1 MPNEKYIITRRA
13 FTAGAL
19 ASAVAASQA
28 LAQTVTA
35 ESPMGPFYP
44 SAYRGETDADL
55 TRIAGHAK
63 RAQGQVIEVMGRVL
77 DARGNPITGAKLD
90 IWQANTHGRYDH
102 PQDPAMM
109 PLDPDFQGFASI
121 HTGSDGS
128 WKLTTIKPGSY
139 DSPIGNRPP
148 HIHMDVTGVTSR
160 TVLQMYF
167 PEDEAANRKD
177 MLYKELGDAAPT
189 SVATALG
196 DHRYGWDIVMI
207 ESA

>member
-1 MPNEKYIITRRA
+1 MPNHGYIISRRA
-13 FTAGAL
+13 FTGGLLVGAAGA
-19 ASAVAASQA
+19 SNA

-35 ESPMGPFYP
+35 GSPLGPFFP
-44 SAYRGETDADL
+44 TGYRGETDADL
-55 TRIAGHAK
+55 TRIGGHSQ
-63 RAQGQVIEVMGRVL
+63 RAEGQVIEVMGRVL
-77 DARGNPITGAKLD
+77 DVRGNPISGARLD

-102 PQDPAMM
+102 PQDPAIM
-109 PLDPDFQGFASI
+109 PLDPNFQGYASI

-148 HIHMDVTGVTSR
+148 HIHMDVSGMASR
-160 TVLQMYF
+160 NIVQMYF

-177 MLYKELGDAAPT
+177 TLYQELGSGAPT
-189 SVATALG
+189 SVASALG

-207 ESA
+207 EG